1 MNAASR
7 RILVIARSTGLFAP
21 LFLVG
26 FTGGFTLHSSLVSA
40 QAAQVRVTELQCSGD
55 PELVAVTNQGVSAQD
70 LTGWS
75 LKSDSVASETFD
87 LTAVGVLAPGVTV
100 FVESGPAA
108 SGTFVWSQ
116 NFIFRD
122 GDPTDFVRI
131 VDSTGTVVT
140 EVSCQGTSPTATSA
154 PTTAPTSAPTAAPT
168 SAPTRAAATP
178 TPAPADVVPLGGG
191 PPTPSSGTFVVFMLA
206 VGLVAIGVGALTV
219 LTTSPAGART
229 SVVGLGGRRL
239 GWAASGR
246 PAGQSRL
253 LYLLLLGVL
262 AVAAHAVR
270 SRRRY

>member
-7 RILVIARSTGLFAP
+7 RILVIARSTGLFTP

-55 PELVAVTNQGVSAQD
+55 PELVAVTNQGVS
-70 LTGWS
+70 
-75 LKSDSVASETFD
+75 
-87 LTAVGVLAPGVTV
+87 APGVTV